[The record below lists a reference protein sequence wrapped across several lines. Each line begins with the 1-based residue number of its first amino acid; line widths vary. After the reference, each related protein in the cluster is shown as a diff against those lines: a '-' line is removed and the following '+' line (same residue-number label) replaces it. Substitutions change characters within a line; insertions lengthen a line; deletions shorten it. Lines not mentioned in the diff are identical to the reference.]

1 MSEKNAKSFLSM
13 LQKSGIVPED
23 RLKHSLADLSKRAA
37 GRTIGLDELSG
48 HLIDAGLITHWH
60 AEKLESGKYKGFFLG
75 KYKLLGHLGTG
86 GMSSVYLAEHTI
98 TRQKRALKVL
108 PRKKVSDKSYF
119 DRFYRE
125 GRAAASLSD
134 PNVVRIYDICDE
146 GDTHYMVMEYVQGK
160 DLYEVVKD
168 AGPLDYNL
176 ALDYTVQAAKGLQ
189 HAHDMKLV
197 HRDVKPANLLL
208 TDDHVVKILDLGL
221 ALLTEDEESL
231 TVLHNERV
239 MGTADYLAPEQAVN
253 SHDVD
258 HRADIYGL
266 GCTLYFF
273 LTGHPPFPNGSLAQ
287 RIAMHQTQEPV
298 EITEDR
304 PDCPVEIVALCK
316 RMMKKTADDRFQ
328 TCNDVMKA
336 ISICRERI
344 ASAATIISGGSND
357 EAESSDLFGSE
368 VEGVPGPTSSIR
380 SAADVRTDEIAAA
393 NTLNFDRDKTATSN
407 QQSEVVCVTEETK
420 KPVAKP
426 SQIKARAKGANTN
439 QKKAAIWITAMIV
452 AMLVL
457 LFVVVVVA
465 MQFAGH
471 DGVDHPGQLPM
482 LVQNGHDILR
492 YLV

>member
-1 MSEKNAKSFLSM
+1 MSETNAKSFLSL

-23 RLKHSLADLSKRAA
+23 RLKAALADLSKLAA
-37 GRTIGLDELSG
+37 GRVVGLRELSA
-48 HLIDAGLITHWH
+48 HLIDSGVITHWH
-60 AEKLESGKYKGFFLG
+60 AEKLQTGKYKGFFLG

-98 TRQKRALKVL
+98 TGQKRALKVL

-160 DLYEVVKD
+160 DLYEVVKEG
-168 AGPLDYNL
+168 GPLDYNL
-176 ALDYTVQAAKGLQ
+176 ALDYTIQAAKGLQ

-197 HRDVKPANLLL
+197 HRDVKPANLLV
-208 TDDHVVKILDLGL
+208 TDEKVVKILDLGL

-253 SHDVD
+253 SHEVD

-266 GCTLYFF
+266 GCTLYFL

-304 PDCPVEIVALCK
+304 PDCPQEIVALCK
-316 RMMKKTADDRFQ
+316 RMMKKSADDRFQ
-328 TCNDVMKA
+328 SCNEVIKA
-336 ISICRERI
+336 IKSCRERI
-344 ASAATIISGGSND
+344 AAAATLLSGGSD
-357 EAESSDLFGSE
+357 GTGDGSKIILGEPEDSSELS
-368 VEGVPGPTSSIR
+368 SSIR

-393 NTLNFDRDKTATSN
+393 NTLNLDRDKSKGTDHPAGVLATDEGRKS
-407 QQSEVVCVTEETK
+407 
-420 KPVAKP
+420 VANP
-426 SQIKARAKGANTN
+426 SGIKAREKASSKR
-439 QKKAAIWITAMIV
+439 QKSAVIWFTVMIV
-452 AMLVL
+452 AMFIL
-457 LFVVVVVA
+457 LMIVVVVA
-465 MQFAGH
+465 MQFALH
-471 DGVDHPGQLPM
+471 DGDTPSSQLPM
-482 LVQNGHDILR
+482 LVQQNLETLR
-492 YLV
+492 NQV

>member
-1 MSEKNAKSFLSM
+1 MSETNAKSFLSL

-23 RLKHSLADLSKRAA
+23 RLKLALAELSKQAA
-37 GRTIGLDELSG
+37 GRVVGLRELSG
-48 HLIDAGLITHWH
+48 HLIESGVITHWH
-60 AEKLESGKYKGFFLG
+60 AEKLQTGKYKGFFLG

-98 TRQKRALKVL
+98 TGQKRALKVL

-160 DLYEVVKD
+160 DLYEVVKEG
-168 AGPLDYNL
+168 GPLDYNL

-197 HRDVKPANLLL
+197 HRDVKPANLLV
-208 TDDHVVKILDLGL
+208 TDEKVVKILDLGL

-253 SHDVD
+253 SHEVD

-266 GCTLYFF
+266 GCTLYFL

-304 PDCPVEIVALCK
+304 PDCPQEIVALCK
-316 RMMKKTADDRFQ
+316 RMMKKSADDRFQ
-328 TCNDVMKA
+328 SCNDVIKA
-336 ISICRERI
+336 IKSCRERI
-344 ASAATIISGGSND
+344 AAAATMLAGGSDGGGNGSD
-357 EAESSDLFGSE
+357 VLLGDSEDSSE
-368 VEGVPGPTSSIR
+368 PTSSIR

-393 NTLNFDRDKTATSN
+393 NTLNLDRDKSKGTDHPAD
-407 QQSEVVCVTEETK
+407 VMLVADDAK
-420 KPVAKP
+420 KSIAKP
-426 SQIKARAKGANTN
+426 AGIKTRDSGSGKG
-439 QKKAAIWITAMIV
+439 QKSAVIWFTVMIV
-452 AMLVL
+452 AMFIL
-457 LFVVVVVA
+457 LMIVVVVA
-465 MQFAGH
+465 MQFASHEG
-471 DGVDHPGQLPM
+471 GTQSNQLPT
-482 LVQNGHDILR
+482 LVQQNLETLR
-492 YLV
+492 NQV